1 MASPQGI
8 STFLAPCMTVQNED
22 GGSCVMRL
30 LWRGRD
36 ILCRVRKATCW
47 AALIPVVSAMLLFA
61 TAAFAQQQGSASQ
74 QTSSQSKPA
83 VTEKKAVES
92 AKNAQTIDQMYA
104 ASWRLLEAGSQS
116 ENLRKRTDVI
126 AALAS
131 MQGDAHAVRLLEV
144 ALDDKHAEVRRI
156 AASSLGDM
164 DAKESIPHLR
174 QATNDKDAGV
184 SFAAAEALWKMGDQ
198 DGATIFYAVLLGN
211 RQVAKGFVSS
221 NLNGMWQELHDPMAL
236 ANIGIGE
243 ASGALLG
250 PFAEGITIARELAKD
265 RSAPAR
271 ALSATLLGE
280 YPNPDAKK
288 ILEDT
293 LDDKNIAVRAA
304 VAKALGG
311 FDDPG
316 LIPELAPLLSEK
328 GTPVIKPVD
337 AVRFMAAAAIIRLHD
352 HEKPDRLILGQ
363 QKLPAPSTMIP
374 H

>member
-1 MASPQGI
+1 MQFRLCECVKLCEWRAAIRRVTIGI
-8 STFLAPCMTVQNED
+8 TL
-22 GGSCVMRL
+22 
-30 LWRGRD
+30 
-36 ILCRVRKATCW
+36 
-47 AALIPVVSAMLLFA
+47 LLFA
-61 TAAFAQQQGSASQ
+61 VPAFAQQQESTPSKPSTPQ
-74 QTSSQSKPA
+74 DKPA
-83 VTEKKAVES
+83 VTVKKAVES
-92 AKNAQTIDQMYA
+92 AKNAQTIEEMYS
-104 ASWRLLEAGSQS
+104 ASWKLLEAGSQS

-164 DAKESIPHLR
+164 DAKDAIPHLR

-184 SFAAAEALWKMGDQ
+184 SFAAAEALWKMGDK

-221 NLNGMWQELHDPMAL
+221 NISGMWQELHDPMAL

-250 PFAEGITIARELAKD
+250 PFAEGVTIARELAKD

-271 ALSATLLGE
+271 ALSASLLGE
-280 YPNPDAKK
+280 YPNMDSKK

-293 LDDKNIAVRAA
+293 MDDKNIAVRAA

-311 FDDPG
+311 FDDQG
-316 LIPELAPLLSEK
+316 LIPDLAPLLSEK

-337 AVRFMAAAAIIRLHD
+337 AVRFMAAASIVRLHD
-352 HEKPDRLILGQ
+352 HEKPDRLVLGQ
-363 QKLPAPSTMIP
+363 QKLPPPSTMIP

>member
-1 MASPQGI
+1 MTPLQGS
-8 STFLAPCMTVQNED
+8 STFLAPCKPVQNKD
-22 GGSCVMRL
+22 GGWCAMRL
-30 LWRGRD
+30 LWRGRG
-36 ILCRVRKATCW
+36 ILCRIRVATFV
-47 AALIPVVSAMLLFA
+47 AGLISLTSVALFA
-61 TAAFAQQQGSASQ
+61 SAAFAQQGSAPQ
-74 QTSSQSKPA
+74 KTPQQSKPA
-83 VTEKKAVES
+83 VTEKNAVES
-92 AKNAQTIDQMYA
+92 AKNAQTSEEMYA
-104 ASWRLLEAGSQS
+104 ASWKLLEAGSQS
-116 ENLRKRTDVI
+116 ENLHKRTDVI

-144 ALDDKHAEVRRI
+144 ALDDKHSEVRRI

-164 DAKESIPHLR
+164 DAREAIPHLR

-184 SFAAAEALWKMGDQ
+184 SFAAAEALWKMRDQ

-280 YPNPDAKK
+280 YPNVDAKK

-293 LDDKNIAVRAA
+293 LDDKNIAVCAA

-311 FDDPG
+311 FDDQS
-316 LIPELAPLLSEK
+316 LIPELALLLSEK